1 MSYQSEFPAL
11 YAATKMQANLI
22 NAVSEN
28 PEFYSVDVRI
38 DYERWIQF
46 QKEYGEWSAGQ
57 KHTRAVPSKRFT
69 NNGPLWQ

>member
-11 YAATKMQANLI
+11 YAVTKMQADLI
-22 NAVSEN
+22 NVVSKN

-46 QKEYGEWSAGQ
+46 QTEYGKWSDGQ
-57 KHTRAVPSKRFT
+57 SHTRPVPVKRFA
-69 NNGPLWQ
+69 NNSQEY